1 MKNAM
6 ITGRSVVVAAL
17 LAVSCAASAF
27 AAQPQ
32 PQPQQPPSAAAAVPS
47 LPVGQDVP
55 PISAGQIQ
63 RWFEAFTV
71 LQAQDALQL
80 SEAQYG
86 RFVTRLKALQEMR
99 RKHQQ
104 ARNQVLGDLRRL
116 TNPEKGSNDEP
127 SITERL
133 KALREEDDRA
143 SADLKRAY
151 EGVDET
157 LDIRQQARFRLF
169 EEKMEQQKLELL
181 TRARANARA
190 ARGRGKS

>member
-80 SEAQYG
+80 SEAQYC

-169 EEKMEQQKLELL
+169 EERMEQQKLELL